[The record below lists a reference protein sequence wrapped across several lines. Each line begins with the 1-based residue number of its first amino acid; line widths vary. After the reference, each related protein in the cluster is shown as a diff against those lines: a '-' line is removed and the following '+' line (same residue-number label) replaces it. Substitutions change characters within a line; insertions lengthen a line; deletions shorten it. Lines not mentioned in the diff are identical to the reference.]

1 LSPIENQ
8 RLAMQSVPKILLVD
22 DNPDNLKALEVVLR
36 GLNAELVKVTNGN
49 DALKATLHHDF
60 ALALLDVQMPEMD
73 GYELANILKTEERT
87 ENLPF
92 IFISAVYTDHHN
104 INKGYTKG
112 AYNFFAKPFDP
123 ETLIRSV
130 DLFLEKYKGAE
141 QQAVL
146 NNKLQER
153 AGEIESKNS
162 ELERMNA
169 ELQSF
174 VYIASH
180 DLQEPLRKIHTYTD
194 VILGREKA
202 SLSALTKDYVTRIQT
217 SVARGQL
224 LINDLLTYSKTNA
237 IDQIFQST
245 NLGEIVKG
253 VEDDFD
259 EMFDQKK
266 AKLITSSLPT
276 LKVIPFQ
283 IRQVFHNLISNALK
297 YSNPDRSPVITI
309 SCRTLRGTE
318 IKELLLPPEEV
329 FCHITVEDNGIGFE
343 SQYKDKIFDM
353 FQRLHGRSEYTGT
366 GIGLAIVK
374 KILNNHN
381 GAINATSIL
390 GEGST
395 FNIYL
400 PLGSP
405 SVLSQASVEAQMPNA

>member
-1 LSPIENQ
+1 
-8 RLAMQSVPKILLVD
+8 MQAAPKILLVD

-36 GLNAELVKVTNGN
+36 GLNAELIKVTNGN

-60 ALALLDVQMPEMD
+60 ALALLDMQMPGMD

-104 INKGYTKG
+104 ITKGYTKG

-130 DLFLEKYKGAE
+130 DLFLEKYKDAE
-141 QQAVL
+141 NQAML
-146 NNKLQER
+146 NNKLEER
-153 AGEIESKNS
+153 AQEIEKKNG
-162 ELERMNA
+162 ELERMNS

-194 VILGREKA
+194 IILGRENGTLPELA
-202 SLSALTKDYVTRIQT
+202 KDYVTRIQT

-224 LINDLLTYSKTNA
+224 LINDLLAYSKANN
-237 IDQIFQST
+237 IDQIFQLT
-245 NLGEIVKG
+245 DLGEMVKSVENDFSELLEKKNARIIVK
-253 VEDDFD
+253 
-259 EMFDQKK
+259 
-266 AKLITSSLPT
+266 ALP
-276 LKVIPFQ
+276 KVKIIPFQ
-283 IRQVFHNLISNALK
+283 IQQVFQNLISNALK
-297 YSNPDRSPVITI
+297 YSSTERPPVIQI
-309 SCRTLRGTE
+309 SCETVKGSE
-318 IKELLLPPEEV
+318 VKDLLLPPEEPFYRIAV
-329 FCHITVEDNGIGFE
+329 ADNGIGFE
-343 SQYKDKIFDM
+343 SQYKEKIFDM
-353 FQRLHGRSEYTGT
+353 FQRLHGRAEYSGS

-381 GAINATSIL
+381 GAITAS
-390 GEGST
+390 GVVGQGST

-400 PLGSP
+400 PYSDPAVFVAGID
-405 SVLSQASVEAQMPNA
+405 

>member
-1 LSPIENQ
+1 
-8 RLAMQSVPKILLVD
+8 MQSVPKILLVD

-104 INKGYTKG
+104 ITKGYTKG

-123 ETLIRSV
+123 ETLVRSV
-130 DLFLEKYKGAE
+130 DLFLDKYKDAE
-141 QQAVL
+141 EQASL
-146 NNKLQER
+146 NAKLEER
-153 AGEIESKNS
+153 AAEIEKKNC
-162 ELERMNA
+162 ELERMNS

-194 VILGREKA
+194 VILNREKQT
-202 SLSALTKDYVTRIQT
+202 LTQVTKDYVTRIQT
-217 SVARGQL
+217 SVVRGQS
-224 LINDLLTYSKTNA
+224 LINDLLTYSKTNNV
-237 IDQIFQST
+237 DQIFQVMDL
-245 NLGEIVKG
+245 NEIVKS
-253 VEDDFD
+253 VEEDFD
-259 EMFDQKK
+259 EVLNRKN
-266 AKLITSSLPT
+266 AKINCDTLPKV
-276 LKVIPFQ
+276 KVIAFQ

-297 YSNPDRSPVITI
+297 YSSPERQLTIDIT
-309 SCRTLRGTE
+309 CETLRGSE
-318 IKELLLPPEEV
+318 IKELLLPADTSY
-329 FCHITVEDNGIGFE
+329 CHIAVTDNGIGFE

-353 FQRLHGRSEYTGT
+353 FQRLHGRSEYSGT
-366 GIGLAIVK
+366 GVGLAIVK
-374 KILNNHN
+374 KILLNHN
-381 GAINATSIL
+381 GAINASSVPDQ
-390 GEGST
+390 GST

-400 PLGSP
+400 PL
-405 SVLSQASVEAQMPNA
+405 EAAMVSRN

>member
-1 LSPIENQ
+1 
-8 RLAMQSVPKILLVD
+8 MQTVPKILLVD

-36 GLNAELVKVTNGN
+36 GLNAEVVKVTSGN

-130 DLFLEKYKGAE
+130 DLFLEKYKDAE
-141 QQAVL
+141 KQTVL
-146 NNKLQER
+146 HNKLQER
-153 AGEIESKNS
+153 AGEVESKNS

-194 VILGREKA
+194 VILNREKV
-202 SLSALTKDYVTRIQT
+202 SLSDLTKDYVTRIQT
-217 SVARGQL
+217 SVTRGQL
-224 LINDLLTYSKTNA
+224 LINDLLTYSKTNT
-237 IDQIFQST
+237 IDQIFQVT
-245 NLGEIVKG
+245 DLGGIVKD
-253 VEDDFD
+253 VEGDFD
-259 EMFDQKK
+259 ELIEQKK
-266 AKLITSSLPT
+266 AKIIYSSLPKV
-276 LKVIPFQ
+276 KVIAFQ

-297 YSNPDRSPVITI
+297 YSSPDRQPVIEI
-309 SCRTLRGTE
+309 SCRTLKGTE
-318 IKELLLPPEEV
+318 VKELLLPPEQTFYHIEV
-329 FCHITVEDNGIGFE
+329 SDNGIGFE

-353 FQRLHGRSEYTGT
+353 FQRLHGRSEYSGT

-374 KILNNHN
+374 KIISNHH
-381 GAINATSIL
+381 GAINATSTV

-400 PLGSP
+400 PVGP
-405 SVLSQASVEAQMPNA
+405 S

>member
-1 LSPIENQ
+1 
-8 RLAMQSVPKILLVD
+8 MQSLPKILLVD

-49 DALKATLHHDF
+49 DALKATLHHNF

-130 DLFLEKYKGAE
+130 DLFLEKYKDA
-141 QQAVL
+141 QQQEAL
-146 NNKLQER
+146 NSKLHDR
-153 AGEIESKNS
+153 TLEIERKNS
-162 ELERMNA
+162 ELERMNT

-194 VILGREKA
+194 VILGREKG
-202 SLSALTKDYVTRIQT
+202 SLSDLTKDYVTRIQT

-224 LINDLLTYSKTNA
+224 LINDLLMYSKTNN
-237 IDQIFQST
+237 IDQIFQLT
-245 NLGEIVKG
+245 DLGEIVKG

-259 EMFDQKK
+259 ELFEKK
-266 AKLITSSLPT
+266 NAKLITSALPK

-297 YSNPDRSPVITI
+297 YSSPERQLTIQIT
-309 SCRTLRGTE
+309 CRTLKGAE
-318 IKELLLPPEEV
+318 IKELLLSADQL
-329 FCHITVEDNGIGFE
+329 FCHISVTDNGIGFE

-353 FQRLHGRSEYTGT
+353 FQRLHGRSEYSGT

-374 KILNNHN
+374 KILHNHN
-381 GAINATSIL
+381 GAINASSVVD
-390 GEGST
+390 EGST

-400 PLGSP
+400 PADSSL
-405 SVLSQASVEAQMPNA
+405 VAH